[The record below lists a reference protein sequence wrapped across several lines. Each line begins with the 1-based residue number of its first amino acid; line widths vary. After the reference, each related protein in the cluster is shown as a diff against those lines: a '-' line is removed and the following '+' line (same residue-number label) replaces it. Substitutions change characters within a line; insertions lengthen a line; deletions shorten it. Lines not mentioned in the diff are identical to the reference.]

1 MRWESTKQ
9 GKLGLSDRGSR
20 RLSLLVSER
29 YIDVGM
35 KLRTVNLPP
44 NLTMTAYGVTLMRNL
59 ALPVV
64 GQAGF
69 RPPHLELVVV
79 SVTKVMTKFAVS
91 KPS

>member
-64 GQAGF
+64 VPVGF
-69 RPPHLELVVV
+69 LLHHLGSVVV
-79 SVTKVMTKFAVS
+79 SVTKMTTKFVVS